1 MVQINQA
8 TKQLI
13 HATGGVDSFFYGQS
27 WIFGTLMA
35 VLVGVII
42 IGGIKSIAK
51 VTDKVVPLMVG
62 VYVLSAL
69 VVLGVNFS
77 QIPNAFGQIFSG
89 AFSSSAMYGGIIG
102 VMIQGFKRAAFS
114 NEAGIG
120 SASIAHS
127 AAKTEEPVSEGMV
140 SLLEPFIDTVVICTM
155 TALVIIIF
163 KLWRGRS
170 SSGSFTCRFWR
181 IKSD

>member
-69 VVLGVNFS
+69 VVLGVNFL
-77 QIPNAFGQIFSG
+77 P
-89 AFSSSAMYGGIIG
+89 
-102 VMIQGFKRAAFS
+102 
-114 NEAGIG
+114 
-120 SASIAHS
+120 HS
-127 AAKTEEPVSEGMV
+127 KCLRTDFQWC
-140 SLLEPFIDTVVICTM
+140 L
-155 TALVIIIF
+155 
-163 KLWRGRS
+163 
-170 SSGSFTCRFWR
+170 
-181 IKSD
+181 